1 MMTADSCARRRDS
14 PCNEKVKPQIT
25 PKVAAPK
32 VSKGRSESPLV
43 ASAEAKSPAC
53 GKELLCLKD
62 RRVGR
67 AHLAR
72 HSTDVGK
79 SSLEALLRKRE
90 VTGRDASLPAPLL
103 TFPLEWSP
111 EKQLGRCPKPHKG
124 RCPLTLQGALP
135 LDPFFASRLV
145 GSQSVIAIE
154 AIIAPSVFAKRIVTR
169 TAPDTSPNRKRL
181 ISTGATSKISPSA
194 DATIPTNIPPT
205 TIATTPN
212 TPGSPSVHRSAL
224 CSAASINPLSSANPI
239 IRGDAACRRC

>member
-62 RRVGR
+62 RQVGR

-79 SSLEALLRKRE
+79 SSLGALLRKRE

-103 TFPLEWSP
+103 AASLKLSARKTV
-111 EKQLGRCPKPHKG
+111 
-124 RCPLTLQGALP
+124 GALP
-135 LDPFFASRLV
+135 QTPQGTDEKGRSPPLTPQGTLSLDPFLAARLV

-169 TAPDTSPNRKRL
+169 TAPDTSPNRNLL

-212 TPGSPSVHRSAL
+212 PPADPASTAAHYAAPP
-224 CSAASINPLSSANPI
+224 ASI
-239 IRGDAACRRC
+239 R